1 MTGDREQMIR
11 LTIKL
16 MSSFRMYFFYAR
28 PPPEFASG
36 SSNDFTREKF
46 VDQYASEYQPRSLK
60 NLQFTESV
68 HNDLSEWSES
78 DNENNHRH
86 QPPASSRYYNTGK
99 LATISDRVGDGYY
112 GEPAVKRVNHRAQRR
127 IGKNWHTEEWDNVQR
142 MVKSAPYYSRWGRG
156 FRSLHR
162 QGGFPRAERFSR
174 QSSSSV
180 MDKMI
185 MVGFTR
191 CY

>member
-1 MTGDREQMIR
+1 
-11 LTIKL
+11 
-16 MSSFRMYFFYAR
+16 MYFFYAK

-36 SSNDFTREKF
+36 SSNVFTSDKF
-46 VDQYASEYQPRSLK
+46 VDQYASEYEPRSLR
-60 NLQFTESV
+60 NLQYTESV
-68 HNDLSEWSES
+68 HNDISEWSRS

-86 QPPASSRYYNTGK
+86 QPPAGSGYFNTGGK
-99 LATISDRVGDGYY
+99 LPTISERVGDGYY
-112 GEPAVKRVNHRAQRR
+112 WEPPVKRVIQQRAQRR

-142 MVKSAPYYSRWGRG
+142 IAKYAPSYPRWGRG

-162 QGGFPRAERFSR
+162 QAGSSRAERFSR

-191 CY
+191 WH

>member
-1 MTGDREQMIR
+1 
-11 LTIKL
+11 
-16 MSSFRMYFFYAR
+16 MSSSRMYFFYAK

-36 SSNDFTREKF
+36 SSNVFTSDKF
-46 VDQYASEYQPRSLK
+46 VDQYASEYEPRSLR
-60 NLQFTESV
+60 NLQYTESV
-68 HNDLSEWSES
+68 HNDISEWSRS

-86 QPPASSRYYNTGK
+86 QPPAGSGHFNTRK
-99 LATISDRVGDGYY
+99 LATISERVGDGYY
-112 GEPAVKRVNHRAQRR
+112 WEPPVKRVNQQRAQRR

-142 MVKSAPYYSRWGRG
+142 IAKSAPSYPRWGRG

-162 QGGFPRAERFSR
+162 QGASSRAERFSR

-191 CY
+191 WH

>member
-1 MTGDREQMIR
+1 
-11 LTIKL
+11 
-16 MSSFRMYFFYAR
+16 MSSFRMYFFYAK

-36 SSNDFTREKF
+36 SSNVLTSEKF
-46 VDQYASEYQPRSLK
+46 VDQYASEYEPRSLRK
-60 NLQFTESV
+60 LQYTESV
-68 HNDLSEWSES
+68 HNDITEWSGS

-99 LATISDRVGDGYY
+99 LTTISDRVGDGYY
-112 GEPAVKRVNHRAQRR
+112 GEPAVKRINQRAQRR
-127 IGKNWHTEEWDNVQR
+127 IGKNWHAEEWDNLQR
-142 MVKSAPYYSRWGRG
+142 IVKSAPYYPRWGRG

-162 QGGFPRAERFSR
+162 QGGASRAERFSR

-185 MVGFTR
+185 MVGFMR
-191 CY
+191 

>member
-1 MTGDREQMIR
+1 MVTQCIAMTGDIEQIIR
-11 LTIKL
+11 LTIQL

-36 SSNDFTREKF
+36 SSNDLTREKF

-127 IGKNWHTEEWDNVQR
+127 IGKNWQELPWCPAQLHP
-142 MVKSAPYYSRWGRG
+142 AGRG
-156 FRSLHR
+156 RGRAGVHGR
-162 QGGFPRAERFSR
+162 DQPRAHVARLLR
-174 QSSSSV
+174 GGHADGVAGGSSAA
-180 MDKMI
+180 
-185 MVGFTR
+185 
-191 CY
+191 